1 MPSTEEHIKKY
12 NENRKLLDT
21 NLNIEQCDFYNWI
34 VTVSFY
40 AALHL
45 VEAKLAESGIDSKDH
60 FARGNNVERFGQFK
74 TIRNQ
79 YKTLYDKSRI
89 ARYDGTFMNKK
100 KGQFALKCLNDI
112 EDQLKEK

>member
-12 NENRKLLDT
+12 EENKKLLES
-21 NLNIEQCDFYNWI
+21 NLNIENCDFYNWI

-45 VEAKLAESGIDSKDH
+45 VEAKLAKDGIDSKDH
-60 FARGNNVERFGQFK
+60 FARNNNVDRFNQFSE
-74 TIRNQ
+74 IRSA

-89 ARYDGTFMNKK
+89 ARYDGTFMNKS
-100 KGQFALKCLNDI
+100 KGKFALKCLNKI
-112 EDQLKEK
+112 EHELM